1 MKIIISP
8 AKKMKR
14 CEDILPPLSSP
25 FFLDK
30 TRILLKELQALSY
43 EELKAVLSC
52 GDKIA
57 RESFDTFHSMNLEK
71 GTTPAI
77 FAYDGIQYKYM
88 APQVFERSFLD
99 FAQQHLRIL
108 SGFYG
113 LLSPFD
119 GVVPYRLEMQAKLKP
134 SLYDFW
140 NDSLYKELI
149 KDEELII
156 NLASEEYSKVISKYV
171 TSSVSFVTI
180 SFSEKVGNRLIEK
193 GVYVKMARGEMV
205 RFMAENNITTIEGL
219 KDFNRL
225 GYSFEPSL
233 SSETKLVFV
242 R

>member
-14 CEDILPPLSSP
+14 CEDILPPSSHP
-25 FFLDK
+25 VFLDK
-30 TRILLKELQALSY
+30 TRVLLKEIQGLSY
-43 EELKAVLSC
+43 EELKSLLAC
-52 GDKIA
+52 GDKIV
-57 RESFDTFHSMNLEK
+57 RESFDNFQSMELEK

-88 APQVFERSFLD
+88 APQVFERGFLD
-99 FAQQHLRIL
+99 FAQKHLRIL

-119 GVVPYRLEMQAKLKP
+119 GVVPYRLEMQAKIKP
-134 SLYDFW
+134 SLYEFW
-140 NDSLYKELI
+140 KDSLYNELT
-149 KDEELII
+149 KDDDLII
-156 NLASEEYSKVISKYV
+156 NLASEEYSKVISRYV
-171 TSSVSFVTI
+171 TSSVSFVTV

-205 RFMAENNITTIEGL
+205 RFMAGNNITTVDGL
-219 KDFNRL
+219 KDFKCL

-233 SSETKLVFV
+233 SGESKLVFV